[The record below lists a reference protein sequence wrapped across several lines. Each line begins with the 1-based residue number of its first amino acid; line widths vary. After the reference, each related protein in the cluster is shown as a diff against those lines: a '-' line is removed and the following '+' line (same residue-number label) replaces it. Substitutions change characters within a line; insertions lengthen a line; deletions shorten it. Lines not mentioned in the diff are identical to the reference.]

1 MATQESTFN
10 RMTLAPLYLL
20 AGAVMAYGWGYRG
33 IVGHEG
39 GAMVPGALL
48 GLATTL
54 ASGRADWYR
63 RSVVAGLFGAVGW
76 AWGGSLSYME
86 QTMYTVSDSFPD
98 VLYGYTVLF
107 FLGGLWA
114 GIGGATLGL
123 ALTLPRSA
131 LQRLTAPFITMST
144 AFLAV
149 YLFLFFNHGIR
160 DVYERLI
167 AQYFDDGDILA
178 AIITLVVCGLH
189 ALARPAERREALLFV
204 WASIA
209 WLVGYLCLTKFGGLQ
224 LGPPYRSESWGGI
237 LGVMIA
243 ILVYL
248 VRSRNRAAL
257 LMACYGMLGGGLAFA
272 TAVFIRHP
280 VRVAWGPFA
289 SWGGSMQWKI
299 AEESFGLLM
308 GLAIALGAARLLR
321 GGMAPAEEDTPRKP
335 LDIFSVFVVIIALLW
350 MNVRRGPERWLERY
364 KIITHEPV
372 AGLPPWIWYVIGGLI
387 LSALALQALRLYFRD
402 ELTLAPPTAFGKG
415 AFVLLFLMWATVVT
429 GFAQMLP
436 GGSGEEHP
444 IVDMTFLAFAG
455 IATAVLLGLGRTTT
469 SAAAPSVKPSD
480 PSWRLDRPFYVACIA
495 TPVIIAAIS
504 GVSMAMQDGPVEGA
518 RLRFGEKAYW
528 REAMAIMG
536 RWDVAGISSQPSG
549 EATGDTDGGIASID
563 FLRDR
568 SVVVTMKNGERIA
581 DAHRWFHADSR
592 VHLDWYGRVESD
604 PERAT
609 IVLTLAEGKLYVPWP
624 PKGDSEG
631 YLVLKRAL

>member
-1 MATQESTFN
+1 MKELSGSKAN
-10 RMTLAPLYLL
+10 WLPMYIL

-48 GLATTL
+48 GLAIAL
-54 ASGRADWYR
+54 ASGRDDWYR
-63 RSVVAGLFGAVGW
+63 RSALAGLFGAVGW

-86 QTMYTVSDSFPD
+86 QTMYVVSDSFPD
-98 VLYGYTVLF
+98 VFYGYAMLF
-107 FLGGLWA
+107 FLGALWA
-114 GIGGATLGL
+114 GIGGAILGL
-123 ALTLPRSA
+123 AFTLPRSA
-131 LQRLTAPFITMST
+131 LQRLALPFTAVAAT
-144 AFLAV
+144 FLLV
-149 YLFLFFNHGIR
+149 YLFLFFNLDIR
-160 DVYERLI
+160 DRYERI
-167 AQYFDDGDILA
+167 VAQHFHDGDILA
-178 AIITLVVCGLH
+178 TLIVLVIAGLWV
-189 ALARPAERREALLFV
+189 LLRKKERSEALLYV
-204 WASIA
+204 GCAVA
-209 WLVGYLCLTKFGGLQ
+209 WLVGYFSLTWLGGIQ
-224 LGPPYRSESWGGI
+224 LGPPYRSENWAGVLGI
-237 LGVMIA
+237 FVALI
-243 ILVYL
+243 IYFT
-248 VRSRNRAAL
+248 RTNNRAARL
-257 LMACYGMLGGGLAFA
+257 LCAYGTLGGGLAFA
-272 TAVFIRHP
+272 LAVFIRHP
-280 VRVAWGPFA
+280 IRVEWGPFA
-289 SWGGSMQWKI
+289 SWGGMMHWKI
-299 AEESFGLLM
+299 AEETFGLLM
-308 GLAIALGAARLLR
+308 GLAIAFGALRLLR
-321 GGMAPAEEDTPRKP
+321 GGLAPAEEDAPRKP
-335 LDIFSVFVVIIALLW
+335 LDCYAVFVVIVALLW

-387 LSALALQALRLYFRD
+387 LSALALQALRLYLRD
-402 ELTLAPPTAFGKG
+402 ELSLAPPTAFGKG

-455 IATAVLLGLGRTTT
+455 IATAVLLGLGRTAT
-469 SAAAPSVKPSD
+469 STAVRLVKPSD

-536 RWDVAGISSQPSG
+536 SWEVTGLSKQPSG
-549 EATGDTDGGIASID
+549 EATGESPVGIASID

-592 VHLDWYGRVESD
+592 VHLDWYGRVESN
-604 PERAT
+604 PERTT
-609 IVLTLAEGKLYVPWP
+609 IVLTLAEGKVYVPWP
-624 PKGDSEG
+624 PKGESDG
-631 YLVLKRAL
+631 YLVLKRAQ